1 MYFSPP
7 TKVSS
12 PSQRFSFYEI
22 LTSSIAGAN
31 SALVFTLPRL
41 EEIINGFIF
50 FNLMLSASNSNSTSY
65 LIWQKK
71 RNLYFSNYT

>member
-1 MYFSPP
+1 MFFSPSP
-7 TKVSS
+7 STKVSS
-12 PSQRFSFYEI
+12 PSQGFSFHEI

-31 SALVFTLPRL
+31 SALLFTLLRL

-65 LIWQKK
+65 LIWRKK
-71 RNLYFSNYT
+71 TEPLF